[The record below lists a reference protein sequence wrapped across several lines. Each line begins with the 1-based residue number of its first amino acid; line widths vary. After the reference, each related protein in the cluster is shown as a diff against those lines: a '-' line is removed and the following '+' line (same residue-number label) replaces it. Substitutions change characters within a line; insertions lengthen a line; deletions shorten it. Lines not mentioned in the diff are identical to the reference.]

1 MIIIT
6 HEKGVSVTNISEI
19 GIIDEMADDRKSVKR
34 NRVIKCK
41 SVYNVSGELKRN
53 NLVECVMKT
62 SAGNQCF
69 RGFVKTHSPDNTTI
83 VITGSETDIE
93 KISNFVKL
101 NT

>member
-6 HEKGVSVTNISEI
+6 HENGVSVSNVSEI

-34 NRVIKCK
+34 KRVIKCK
-41 SVYNVSGELKRN
+41 NVYNVSGELKRN
-53 NLVECVMKT
+53 DIVECAMQT
-62 SAGNQCF
+62 SSGKQCF
-69 RGFVKTHSPDNTTI
+69 NGFVQMHSDNTTI
-83 VITGSETDIE
+83 VITGSETNIE